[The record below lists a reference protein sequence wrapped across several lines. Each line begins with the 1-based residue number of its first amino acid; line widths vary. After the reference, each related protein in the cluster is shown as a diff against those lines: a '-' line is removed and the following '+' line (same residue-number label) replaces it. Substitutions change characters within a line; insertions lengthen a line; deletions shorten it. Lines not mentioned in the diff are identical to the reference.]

1 MNTKIRF
8 AGLAMMLSM
17 AVLGTTSQMHADQQV
32 RFSARENK
40 MINGFE
46 TELRG
51 DYREQPGRSRLN
63 AQLEK
68 INIPAGTPV
77 AFCLVQNGVNI
88 WLAAVIVIVGTAL
101 LAAGLENWGY
111 IPLKNPLSVLL
122 FSFGLAIVLQNVLQ
136 IIYGPAN
143 LIMPANVLESK
154 TLTVIPGTQ
163 STAQA
168 IQLLALG
175 AAIVVSALLAAGFK
189 FTRTG
194 LAMRAV
200 MRDEEVASYVGIR
213 PRRLRLLAYA
223 VGTAIGSLGGIF
235 TMINVGTSPTSG
247 FDTMLYAFMATFL
260 GAGIV
265 TRVPLWGML
274 IGILLSVEAWKLPA
288 SFATLIV
295 FALMLFYVIVRE
307 RFGRIKWRRLE
318 ANPVAAEAKP

>member
-1 MNTKIRF
+1 MLLLLLFVSGVMQGAPIALAGIGFALIWYTTKEF
-8 AGLAMMLSM
+8 HFLYGTLLA
-17 AVLGTTSQMHADQQV
+17 TS
-32 RFSARENK
+32 
-40 MINGFE
+40 GYLLY
-46 TELRG
+46 T
-51 DYREQPGRSRLN
+51 LN
-63 AQLEK
+63 QH
-68 INIPAGTPV
+68 
-77 AFCLVQNGVNI
+77 GVNI
-88 WLAAVIVIVGTAL
+88 WLAGLIVIVGTAL

-143 LIMPANVLESK
+143 LIMPANVLESR

-163 STAQA
+163 ATAQA
-168 IQLLALG
+168 IQVLALG
-175 AAIVVSALLAAGFK
+175 AAVVVSVLLAAGLK

-223 VGTAIGSLGGIF
+223 VGTAVGSLGGIF

-260 GAGIV
+260 GAGV
-265 TRVPLWGML
+265 MTRVPLWGML

-307 RFGRIKWRRLE
+307 RFGRLRWRRLE
-318 ANPVAAEAKP
+318 AAPVAAEGKP

>member
-1 MNTKIRF
+1 MLLLLLFVSGVMQGAPIALAGIGFAIIWYTTKEFHFLYGTLLATSGYLLYSLTQHGLNIWI
-8 AGLAMMLSM
+8 AGL
-17 AVLGTTSQMHADQQV
+17 
-32 RFSARENK
+32 
-40 MINGFE
+40 
-46 TELRG
+46 
-51 DYREQPGRSRLN
+51 
-63 AQLEK
+63 
-68 INIPAGTPV
+68 
-77 AFCLVQNGVNI
+77 
-88 WLAAVIVIVGTAL
+88 IVIAGTAL
-101 LAAGLENWGY
+101 LAAALENWGY

-122 FSFGLAIVLQNVLQ
+122 LSFGLAIVLQNVLQ

-143 LIMPANVLESK
+143 VIMPANVMETK

-163 STAQA
+163 ATAQA

-175 AAIVVSALLAAGFK
+175 AALLVAVALAVGFK

-200 MRDEEVASYVGIR
+200 MRDEEAASYVGIR

-223 VGTAIGSLGGIF
+223 IGTAVGSLGGIF

-260 GAGIV
+260 GAGIM

-288 SFATLIV
+288 SFNTLIV
-295 FALMLFYVIVRE
+295 FALMLVYVIARQRADAVDLR
-307 RFGRIKWRRLE
+307 RVLKKWRRP
-318 ANPVAAEAKP
+318 APVPAEGRS

>member
-1 MNTKIRF
+1 MLLLLLFVSGVMQGAPIALAGIGFAIIWYTTKEF
-8 AGLAMMLSM
+8 HFLYGTLLA
-17 AVLGTTSQMHADQQV
+17 TS
-32 RFSARENK
+32 
-40 MINGFE
+40 GYLLY
-46 TELRG
+46 T
-51 DYREQPGRSRLN
+51 
-63 AQLEK
+63 
-68 INIPAGTPV
+68 
-77 AFCLVQNGVNI
+77 LVQHGVNI
-88 WLAAVIVIVGTAL
+88 WLAGLVVIVGTAV

-143 LIMPANVLESK
+143 LIMPANVLESR

-163 STAQA
+163 ADAQA
-168 IQLLALG
+168 IQVLAL
-175 AAIVVSALLAAGFK
+175 AAAVVVSVVLAVGFK

-223 VGTAIGSLGGIF
+223 IGTAVGSLGGIF

-260 GAGIV
+260 GAGV
-265 TRVPLWGML
+265 MTRVPLWGML

-307 RFGRIKWRRLE
+307 RFGRLRFRRLT
-318 ANPVAAEAKP
+318 AAPVAAEGKP

>member
-1 MNTKIRF
+1 MLLLLLFVSGVMQGAPIALAGIGFAIIWYTTKEF
-8 AGLAMMLSM
+8 HFLYGTLLA
-17 AVLGTTSQMHADQQV
+17 TSGYLLYSLTQH
-32 RFSARENK
+32 
-40 MINGFE
+40 
-46 TELRG
+46 
-51 DYREQPGRSRLN
+51 
-63 AQLEK
+63 
-68 INIPAGTPV
+68 
-77 AFCLVQNGVNI
+77 GVNI
-88 WLAAVIVIVGTAL
+88 WVAGLIVIVGTAL

-143 LIMPANVLESK
+143 LIMPANVLESR

-163 STAQA
+163 ATAQA
-168 IQLLALG
+168 IQVLALAAAVVVAVLLA
-175 AAIVVSALLAAGFK
+175 VGFK

-223 VGTAIGSLGGIF
+223 IGTAVGSLGGIF

-260 GAGIV
+260 GAGIM

-307 RFGRIKWRRLE
+307 RFGQLRFRRLTAE
-318 ANPVAAEAKP
+318 PVAAEAKP

>member
-1 MNTKIRF
+1 
-8 AGLAMMLSM
+8 MLLLLLFVSGVM
-17 AVLGTTSQMHADQQV
+17 QGAPIAL
-32 RFSARENK
+32 
-40 MINGFE
+40 
-46 TELRG
+46 
-51 DYREQPGRSRLN
+51 
-63 AQLEK
+63 
-68 INIPAGTPV
+68 AGTGF
-77 AFCLVQNGVNI
+77 AIIWYTTKEFHFLYGTLLATSGYLLYSLNQHGVNI
-88 WLAAVIVIVGTAL
+88 WLAGLIVIVGTAL
-101 LAAGLENWGY
+101 LAAALENWGY

-223 VGTAIGSLGGIF
+223 IGTAIGSLGGIF

-260 GAGIV
+260 GAGIM

-307 RFGRIKWRRLE
+307 RFGRLRWRRL
-318 ANPVAAEAKP
+318 AAAPVAAEGKP

>member
-1 MNTKIRF
+1 MLLLLLFVAGVMQGAPIALAGIGFAIIWYTTKEF
-8 AGLAMMLSM
+8 HFLYGTLLA
-17 AVLGTTSQMHADQQV
+17 TSGYLLYSLTQH
-32 RFSARENK
+32 
-40 MINGFE
+40 
-46 TELRG
+46 
-51 DYREQPGRSRLN
+51 
-63 AQLEK
+63 
-68 INIPAGTPV
+68 
-77 AFCLVQNGVNI
+77 GVNI
-88 WLAAVIVIVGTAL
+88 WVAGLVVIVGTAV

-143 LIMPANVLESK
+143 LIMPANVLESR

-163 STAQA
+163 ATAQA
-168 IQLLALG
+168 IQVLALAAAVVVAVLLA
-175 AAIVVSALLAAGFK
+175 VGFK

-223 VGTAIGSLGGIF
+223 VGTAVGSLGGIF

-260 GAGIV
+260 GAGIM

-307 RFGRIKWRRLE
+307 RFGRLRWRRLE
-318 ANPVAAEAKP
+318 ALPVAAEGKP

>member
-1 MNTKIRF
+1 MLLLLLFVSGVMQGAPIALAGIGFAIIWYTTKEF
-8 AGLAMMLSM
+8 HFLYGTLLA
-17 AVLGTTSQMHADQQV
+17 TSGYLLY
-32 RFSARENK
+32 S
-40 MINGFE
+40 
-46 TELRG
+46 
-51 DYREQPGRSRLN
+51 LN
-63 AQLEK
+63 QH
-68 INIPAGTPV
+68 
-77 AFCLVQNGVNI
+77 GVNI
-88 WLAAVIVIVGTAL
+88 WLAGLIVIVGTAL
-101 LAAGLENWGY
+101 LAAALENWGY

-223 VGTAIGSLGGIF
+223 IGTAIGSLGGIF

-260 GAGIV
+260 GAGIM

-307 RFGRIKWRRLE
+307 RFGRLRWRRL
-318 ANPVAAEAKP
+318 AAAPVAAEGKP

>member
-1 MNTKIRF
+1 MLLLLLFVSGVMQGAPIALAGIGFAIIWYTTKEF
-8 AGLAMMLSM
+8 HFLYGTLLA
-17 AVLGTTSQMHADQQV
+17 TSGYLLYSLTQH
-32 RFSARENK
+32 
-40 MINGFE
+40 
-46 TELRG
+46 
-51 DYREQPGRSRLN
+51 
-63 AQLEK
+63 
-68 INIPAGTPV
+68 
-77 AFCLVQNGVNI
+77 GVNI
-88 WLAAVIVIVGTAL
+88 WVAGLIVIVGTAL

-143 LIMPANVLESK
+143 LIMPANVLESR

-163 STAQA
+163 ATAQA
-168 IQLLALG
+168 IQVLALAAAVVVAVLLA
-175 AAIVVSALLAAGFK
+175 VGFK

-223 VGTAIGSLGGIF
+223 IGTAVGSLGGIF

-260 GAGIV
+260 GAGIM

-307 RFGRIKWRRLE
+307 RFGRLRWRRLE
-318 ANPVAAEAKP
+318 ALPVAAEGKP

>member
-1 MNTKIRF
+1 MLLLLLFVSGVMQGAPIALAGIGFAIIWYTTKEF
-8 AGLAMMLSM
+8 HFLYGTLLA
-17 AVLGTTSQMHADQQV
+17 TSGYLLY
-32 RFSARENK
+32 S
-40 MINGFE
+40 
-46 TELRG
+46 
-51 DYREQPGRSRLN
+51 LN
-63 AQLEK
+63 QH
-68 INIPAGTPV
+68 
-77 AFCLVQNGVNI
+77 GVNI
-88 WLAAVIVIVGTAL
+88 WVAGLIVIVGMAL

-143 LIMPANVLESK
+143 LIMPANVLESR

-163 STAQA
+163 ATAQA
-168 IQLLALG
+168 IQLLALC
-175 AAIVVSALLAAGFK
+175 AAVVVSALLAVWFK

-223 VGTAIGSLGGIF
+223 IGTAIGSLGGIF

-260 GAGIV
+260 GAGIL

-307 RFGRIKWRRLE
+307 RFGRLRFRRLE
-318 ANPVAAEAKP
+318 AAPVAAEGKP

>member
-1 MNTKIRF
+1 MQGAPIALAGIGFAIIWYTTKEF
-8 AGLAMMLSM
+8 HFLYGTLLA
-17 AVLGTTSQMHADQQV
+17 TSGYLLY
-32 RFSARENK
+32 S
-40 MINGFE
+40 
-46 TELRG
+46 
-51 DYREQPGRSRLN
+51 LN
-63 AQLEK
+63 QH
-68 INIPAGTPV
+68 
-77 AFCLVQNGVNI
+77 GVNI
-88 WLAAVIVIVGTAL
+88 WLAGLIVIVGTAL
-101 LAAGLENWGY
+101 LAAALENWGY

-223 VGTAIGSLGGIF
+223 IGTAIGSLGGIF

-260 GAGIV
+260 GAGIM

-307 RFGRIKWRRLE
+307 RFGRLRWRRL
-318 ANPVAAEAKP
+318 AAAPVAAEGKP

>member
-1 MNTKIRF
+1 MLLLLLFVSGVMQGAPIALAGIGFAIIWYTTKEF
-8 AGLAMMLSM
+8 HFLYGTLLA
-17 AVLGTTSQMHADQQV
+17 TSGYLL
-32 RFSARENK
+32 FS
-40 MINGFE
+40 
-46 TELRG
+46 
-51 DYREQPGRSRLN
+51 
-63 AQLEK
+63 
-68 INIPAGTPV
+68 
-77 AFCLVQNGVNI
+77 LVQNGVNI

-260 GAGIV
+260 GAGIM

-318 ANPVAAEAKP
+318 ANPVAAEVKP

>member
-1 MNTKIRF
+1 MLLLLLFVSGVMQGAPIALAGIGFAIIWYTTKEF
-8 AGLAMMLSM
+8 HFLYGTLLA
-17 AVLGTTSQMHADQQV
+17 TSGYLLY
-32 RFSARENK
+32 S
-40 MINGFE
+40 
-46 TELRG
+46 
-51 DYREQPGRSRLN
+51 
-63 AQLEK
+63 
-68 INIPAGTPV
+68 
-77 AFCLVQNGVNI
+77 LVQNGVNI
-88 WLAAVIVIVGTAL
+88 WLAAAIVIVGTAL

-260 GAGIV
+260 GAGIM

-318 ANPVAAEAKP
+318 ANPVAAEVKP

>member
-1 MNTKIRF
+1 MLLLLLFVSGVMQGAPIALAGVGFAIIWYTTKEF
-8 AGLAMMLSM
+8 HFLYGTLLATAGYLLYS
-17 AVLGTTSQMHADQQV
+17 
-32 RFSARENK
+32 
-40 MINGFE
+40 
-46 TELRG
+46 
-51 DYREQPGRSRLN
+51 LN
-63 AQLEK
+63 QH
-68 INIPAGTPV
+68 
-77 AFCLVQNGVNI
+77 GVNI
-88 WLAAVIVIVGTAL
+88 WLAGLIVIVGTAL
-101 LAAGLENWGY
+101 LAAALENWGY

-143 LIMPANVLESK
+143 LIMPTNELESR

-175 AAIVVSALLAAGFK
+175 AAIVISALLAAGFK

-223 VGTAIGSLGGIF
+223 IGTAVGSLGGIF

-260 GAGIV
+260 GAGVI

-307 RFGRIKWRRLE
+307 RFGRLRFRRLE
-318 ANPVAAEAKP
+318 AAPVAAEGQP

>member
-1 MNTKIRF
+1 MLLLLLFVAGVMQGAPIALAGIGFAIIWYTTKEF
-8 AGLAMMLSM
+8 HFLYGTLLA
-17 AVLGTTSQMHADQQV
+17 TSGYLLYSLTQH
-32 RFSARENK
+32 
-40 MINGFE
+40 
-46 TELRG
+46 
-51 DYREQPGRSRLN
+51 
-63 AQLEK
+63 
-68 INIPAGTPV
+68 
-77 AFCLVQNGVNI
+77 GVNI
-88 WLAAVIVIVGTAL
+88 WVAGLIVIVGTAL

-143 LIMPANVLESK
+143 LIMPANVLESR

-163 STAQA
+163 ATAQA
-168 IQLLALG
+168 IQVLALAAAVVVAVLLA
-175 AAIVVSALLAAGFK
+175 VGFK

-223 VGTAIGSLGGIF
+223 IGTAVGSLGGIF

-260 GAGIV
+260 GAGIM

-307 RFGRIKWRRLE
+307 RFGRLRWRRLE
-318 ANPVAAEAKP
+318 ALPVAAEGKP

>member
-1 MNTKIRF
+1 MLLLLLFVSGVMQGAPIALAGIGFAIIWYTTKEFHFLYGTLLATSGYLLYSLTQHGLNIWI
-8 AGLAMMLSM
+8 AGL
-17 AVLGTTSQMHADQQV
+17 
-32 RFSARENK
+32 
-40 MINGFE
+40 
-46 TELRG
+46 
-51 DYREQPGRSRLN
+51 
-63 AQLEK
+63 
-68 INIPAGTPV
+68 
-77 AFCLVQNGVNI
+77 
-88 WLAAVIVIVGTAL
+88 IVIAGTAL
-101 LAAGLENWGY
+101 LAAALENWGY

-122 FSFGLAIVLQNVLQ
+122 LSFGLAIVLQNVLQ

-143 LIMPANVLESK
+143 VIMPANVMETK

-163 STAQA
+163 ATAQA

-175 AAIVVSALLAAGFK
+175 AALLVAVVLAVGFK

-200 MRDEEVASYVGIR
+200 MRDEEAASYVGIR

-223 VGTAIGSLGGIF
+223 IGTAVGSLGGIF

-260 GAGIV
+260 GAGIM

-288 SFATLIV
+288 SFNTLIV
-295 FALMLFYVIVRE
+295 FALMLVYVIARQRADAVDLR
-307 RFGRIKWRRLE
+307 RVLKKWRRP
-318 ANPVAAEAKP
+318 APVPAEGRS